1 VKPTTHGPS
10 PEDLSARSR
19 RGHASAEEERELHRA
34 LESSAT
40 LRVAHRVGL
49 DLDLSTAVRA
59 GDEELVMAAAD
70 AALRRVNVDAAA
82 SGVASGRVV
91 VRAGSRKN
99 PRKIA
104 AALVAA
110 ATISASGMAA
120 AWWAGIAKI
129 SWHVDDAPAPAEAT
143 HAAPHKGHFAR
154 AKAPPIEEPARPEEA
169 APEPG
174 PAAELAQAPEIEKA
188 PEQRAPERAARRINH
203 AGTEGTAAEIFRNA
217 NAARRAGDFGDARR
231 LYTRLIGKY
240 PGTDEAR
247 LSQVSLGKLLLAS
260 GEAAEAEREFRHY
273 LSNGRQPLA
282 EEALVNQAESL
293 HAMSRGGDER
303 KTWLR
308 LLADHPNSVY
318 AARARARLAAL
329 ERESPVPGP

>member
-1 VKPTTHGPS
+1 VKPTTNGPS
-10 PEDLSARSR
+10 AEDLSARSR
-19 RGHASAEEERELHRA
+19 RGHASAEEERELSRA

-49 DLDLSTAVRA
+49 DLDRSTAVRA

-70 AALRRVNVDAAA
+70 AALLRVYGNAAA
-82 SGVASGRVV
+82 AAAPPSRVV

-129 SWHVDDAPAPAEAT
+129 TWRTDATPAAAEAPPT
-143 HAAPHKGHFAR
+143 APQKGHSAR
-154 AKAPPIEEPARPEEA
+154 AKAPPVEVPAPLDEA
-169 APEPG
+169 ASAPA
-174 PAAELAQAPEIEKA
+174 PAAELPQPLEA
-188 PEQRAPERAARRINH
+188 RAKERALRRVNH
-203 AGTEGTAAEIFRNA
+203 ATAVEGTAAELFRNA
-217 NAARRAGDFGDARR
+217 NAARRAGDFDDARR
-231 LYTRLIGKY
+231 LYTRLIAKY

-247 LSQVSLGKLLLAS
+247 LSQVSLGKLLLAN
-260 GEAAEAEREFRHY
+260 GEAAEAEREFRRY
-273 LSNGRQPLA
+273 LSNGHQPLA
-282 EEALVNQAESL
+282 EEALVSQAESL
-293 HAMSRGGDER
+293 RAMNRGGDER

-318 AARARARLAAL
+318 AARARARLAAI
-329 ERESPVPGP
+329 ERESRVPGP